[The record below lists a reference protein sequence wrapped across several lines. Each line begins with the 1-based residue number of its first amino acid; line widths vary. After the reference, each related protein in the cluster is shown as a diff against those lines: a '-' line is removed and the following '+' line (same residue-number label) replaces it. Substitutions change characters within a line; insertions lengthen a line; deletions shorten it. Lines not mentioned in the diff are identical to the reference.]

1 MDESPASLEDYEN
14 YAKQILPPAQWDWVI
29 GGAEQGRTYRRNLD
43 QFRDFQLSPRVLAG
57 IKATETASRFFAK
70 PIEAPII
77 AAPVGHM
84 TQFHELGELAVM
96 EACKATGTHCVVS
109 MHTRRSLELLA
120 EQAGEA
126 GWSYQ
131 VYLYSDPAVV
141 ASQIARAVRLGA
153 TSVVLTVD
161 SCHRSPSYQRLR
173 APWDA
178 REHGSRDEPDLPES
192 RNDRLWTW
200 GMARDL
206 VGATDV
212 PVILK
217 GVQCAD
223 DAERAAEIGCAGVW
237 ISNHGGRNN
246 ETDQALLGELAKVRA
261 LVGPTYP
268 LVIDGGFRTGSDAA
282 KALLLGASQIAIGRP
297 LIFGVVVAGAKGTTS
312 VLRIIQ
318 DELKRALAAIGV
330 ADVLDVPNHADQV
343 GPSRAAFHDE
353 GI

>member
-1 MDESPASLEDYEN
+1 
-14 YAKQILPPAQWDWVI
+14 
-29 GGAEQGRTYRRNLD
+29 
-43 QFRDFQLSPRVLAG
+43 
-57 IKATETASRFFAK
+57 
-70 PIEAPII
+70 
-77 AAPVGHM
+77 
-84 TQFHELGELAVM
+84 
-96 EACKATGTHCVVS
+96 
-109 MHTRRSLELLA
+109 
-120 EQAGEA
+120 
-126 GWSYQ
+126 
-131 VYLYSDPAVV
+131 
-141 ASQIARAVRLGA
+141 
-153 TSVVLTVD
+153 
-161 SCHRSPSYQRLR
+161 
-173 APWDA
+173 
-178 REHGSRDEPDLPES
+178 
-192 RNDRLWTW
+192 
-200 GMARDL
+200 MARDL